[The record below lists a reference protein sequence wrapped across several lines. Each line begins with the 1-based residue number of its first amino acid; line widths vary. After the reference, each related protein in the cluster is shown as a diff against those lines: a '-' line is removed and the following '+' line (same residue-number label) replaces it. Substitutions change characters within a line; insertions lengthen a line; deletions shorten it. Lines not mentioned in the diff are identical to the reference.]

1 MIYGYARVSTATQG
15 RDGNSLEDQVAALER
30 YGCQKIVQEA
40 FTGKTMDRPKFLRLL
55 EELQEGDTLV
65 VCKLDRFA
73 RTAIEGVQT
82 VRELFERGIRVHILN
97 MGLIENTLTGNL
109 ILTVMLAFAEY
120 ARGMIVER
128 TQTGKAAARQ
138 EPNFKDGRPKKF
150 TPEQIELA
158 LSLLEQGKTYRQI
171 TAMTGISKVSV
182 NPTPVL
188 SVFRRCATISVSCLR
203 VSATAWDSQRYGGY
217 EHEQCVTGNEYGS
230 DDG

>member
-1 MIYGYARVSTATQG
+1 MPKDSTKSQKSVSELSVMYMEEKAMIYGYARVSTATQG

-82 VRELFERGIRVHILN
+82 VRELFERGVRVHILN

-120 ARGMIVER
+120 ERGMIVER

-138 EPNFKDGRPKKF
+138 DPNFKDGRPKKF

-171 TAMTGISKVSV
+171 TAMTGISKS
-182 NPTPVL
+182 TL
-188 SVFRRCATISVSCLR
+188 IRAKSR
-203 VSATAWDSQRYGGY
+203 
-217 EHEQCVTGNEYGS
+217 
-230 DDG
+230 